1 MRGIR
6 EVAVVTGTHP
16 ASRSRLSRSQRTLR
30 FLGSHWL
37 FLAALLAGGGLRLLA
52 MLGYRP
58 ALWFWAD
65 SFVYLNAGL
74 APRPLESRPAGYSLF
89 LWILKPLSSIP
100 AVVAVQHLLGLV
112 VAVCVYLLLRR
123 LGGLPGWGAT
133 LAALPVLLDAY
144 QIQLEHLV
152 MADLLFQF
160 LAVLAVTLLL
170 WRRRPAAWV
179 AALAGA
185 LLAAATVTRTIGL
198 PLIAVALVCMVI
210 RRAGWRAVVSAT
222 LAAAIGLGSYA
233 AWFGAEHGSFG
244 LTRGNTFLWARTMTF
259 ADCARIQP
267 AGPEAAL
274 CPVEP
279 LERRAAPP
287 VYIWD
292 GESPLNKVKGSWA
305 ERDALAGTFAT
316 QAIMAQPLD
325 FLRAGLEDAAHI
337 FDWTRR
343 VYPAPGPQS
352 AYVFPDSVRPFT
364 SSAASQGKT
373 AEQLTVAYQ
382 GSSGAP
388 VTAEPYAGLLRDY
401 QEYGFVRGP
410 YLAVIG
416 LVGLVGVLMR
426 LRRFGGAVLLPWAAG
441 TMLLILPPF
450 IAAFDHRYVV
460 PALPL
465 LCLAAGLAFGARYE
479 KHEENTPEVAAG
491 RPGEE
496 PGEGPGDEDFSP
508 GATAER
514 PVYASPVG
522 ETAHGSYGGRASG
535 ETSSVGVSYG
545 ATADRPVY
553 DTTGETPV
561 YGNAADRMVYGG
573 TGERPA
579 YGGASERPAY
589 ADATDPPGYG
599 GTGERPAYGRASERP
614 AYADATD
621 PPGYGGSAAANV
633 KANRHAEFYLP
644 ERPSDLPHRVLVQPG
659 HELADIGRGRAAHPD
674 AQPLVPYVPDADT
687 SEPFDFFKSDSK
699 HGGPRPGPPAPP
711 PPSQGV

>member
-1 MRGIR
+1 M
-6 EVAVVTGTHP
+6 VTGTHP
-16 ASRSRLSRSQRTLR
+16 AGRSRRSQRPAKPSRPLRTLR
-30 FLGSHWL
+30 FVRSHWL
-37 FLAALLAGGGLRLLA
+37 FVTALLAGGGLRVLA

-74 APRPLESRPAGYSLF
+74 DPRPLESRPAGYALF

-133 LAALPVLLDAY
+133 LASLPVLLDAY
-144 QIQLEHLV
+144 QLQLEHLV

-170 WRRRPAAWV
+170 WRRRPAVWV

-198 PLIAVALVCMVI
+198 PLIAVALACMLL
-210 RRAGWRAVVSAT
+210 RRAGWRAVVAAT

-233 AWFGAEHGSFG
+233 AWFRTEHGNFG
-244 LTRGNTFLWARTMTF
+244 LTRGNAFLWARTMTF
-259 ADCARIQP
+259 ADCDRIHP

-279 LERRAAPP
+279 LGRRPAPP

-292 GESPLNKVKGSWA
+292 GDSPLNKVKGSWA
-305 ERDALAGTFAT
+305 ERDALAGAFAT
-316 QAIMAQPLD
+316 QAIMAQPFD
-325 FLRAGLEDAAHI
+325 FLRAGLSDAAHI
-337 FDWTRR
+337 FDWNRR

-352 AYVFPDSVRPFT
+352 AYVFPDTVRPF
-364 SSAASQGKT
+364 SPGAASQGRT

-388 VTAEPYAGLLRDY
+388 VMAEPYAGWLRGY
-401 QEYGFVRGP
+401 QEYAFVRGP
-410 YLAVIG
+410 YLGVIL

-426 LRRFGGAVLLPWAAG
+426 LRRLGGAVLLPWAAG

-450 IAAFDHRYVV
+450 IAAFDHRYVI

-465 LCLAAGLAFGARYE
+465 ACLAAGLAFGSR
-479 KHEENTPEVAAG
+479 HEENAPEPAAVV
-491 RPGEE
+491 PDED
-496 PGEGPGDEDFSP
+496 PPYEGPGDEDPSYD
-508 GATAER
+508 TTSDR

-522 ETAHGSYGGRASG
+522 EAGYGSYEGQGYRGTAAHGGAGYGDTGYRGTAYGTSSYGDTAYGNTTERP
-535 ETSSVGVSYG
+535 VYG
-545 ATADRPVY
+545 ATGERSAYGGTAERSAYGP
-553 DTTGETPV
+553 TGERS
-561 YGNAADRMVYGG
+561 AYGG
-573 TGERPA
+573 TGERPV
-579 YGGASERPAY
+579 P
-589 ADATDPPGYG
+589 
-599 GTGERPAYGRASERP
+599 
-614 AYADATD
+614 
-621 PPGYGGSAAANV
+621 GGSAAADV
-633 KANRHAEFYLP
+633 QANHHAEFYLP
-644 ERPSDLPHRVLVQPG
+644 ERPSDLPHRVPVQPG
-659 HELADIGRGRAAHPD
+659 HEFADVGRGRAGDPD
-674 AQPLVPYVPDADT
+674 AQPLVPYVPDANT
-687 SEPFDFFKSDSK
+687 SEPFDFFKSNPE

>member
-1 MRGIR
+1 M
-6 EVAVVTGTHP
+6 VTGTHL
-16 ASRSRLSRSQRTLR
+16 ASRSRRSQRPANPSGPLRVLR

-37 FLAALLAGGGLRLLA
+37 FITALLAGGGLRLLA

-74 APRPLESRPAGYSLF
+74 DPRPLESRPAGYALF
-89 LWILKPLSSIP
+89 LWILKPLSSVP
-100 AVVAVQHLLGLV
+100 AVVAVQHLLGLA

-144 QIQLEHLV
+144 QLQLEHLV

-170 WRRRPAAWV
+170 WRRRPAVWV

-198 PLIAVALVCMVI
+198 PLIAVALVCMLI
-210 RRAGWRAVVSAT
+210 RRAGWRAVVAAT

-233 AWFGAEHGSFG
+233 AWFRAEHGSFG
-244 LTRGNTFLWARTMTF
+244 LTRGNAFLWARTMTF
-259 ADCARIQP
+259 ADCSRIHP

-279 LERRAAPP
+279 LGQRPAPP

-305 ERDALAGTFAT
+305 ERDALAGAFAT
-316 QAIMAQPLD
+316 QAIMAQPFD
-325 FLRAGLEDAAHI
+325 FLRAGLDDAAHI
-337 FDWTRR
+337 FDWNRR

-352 AYVFPDSVRPFT
+352 AYVFPDTVRPF
-364 SSAASQGKT
+364 SSGAASQGKT

-388 VTAEPYAGLLRDY
+388 VMVEPYAGWLRGY
-401 QEYGFVRGP
+401 QEYAFVRGP
-410 YLAVIG
+410 YLAVIL

-426 LRRFGGAVLLPWAAG
+426 LRRLGGAVLLPWAAG
-441 TMLLILPPF
+441 TMLLVLPPF
-450 IAAFDHRYVV
+450 IAAFDHRYVI

-465 LCLAAGLAFGARYE
+465 ACLAAGLAFGAR
-479 KHEENTPEVAAG
+479 HEENAPEATAG
-491 RPGEE
+491 E
-496 PGEGPGDEDFSP
+496 PDEDPPYEGPGDEDPSYRT
-508 GATAER
+508 TAER

-522 ETAHGSYGGRASG
+522 ESGYGPGSYDEQAHRGGAYG
-535 ETSSVGVSYG
+535 GTAYGGTTEPPVYG
-545 ATADRPVY
+545 ATGERPAYGV
-553 DTTGETPV
+553 TGERPAYGMTGEWPV
-561 YGNAADRMVYGG
+561 LGG

-579 YGGASERPAY
+579 S
-589 ADATDPPGYG
+589 G
-599 GTGERPAYGRASERP
+599 GTAERPAYGATGERP
-614 AYADATD
+614 VS
-621 PPGYGGSAAANV
+621 GGSAAADV
-633 KANRHAEFYLP
+633 QANHHAEFYLP
-644 ERPSDLPHRVLVQPG
+644 ERPSDLPHRVPVQPG
-659 HELADIGRGRAAHPD
+659 HEFADIGRGRAAHPD

-687 SEPFDFFKSDSK
+687 GEPFDFFKSNPE

-711 PPSQGV
+711 SPSQGV